1 MFSFLKKK
9 YQSINI
15 IEFKALQ
22 NDKDLVVIDVRNT
35 GELSSGVIPKS
46 IHINV
51 MESSFTTKV
60 KELDRTK
67 TYVMYCRSG
76 LRSARACQIMAK
88 NEFKDLYNLNGGF
101 IAWDKVR

>member
-1 MFSFLKKK
+1 MFSFFKKK

-15 IEFKALQ
+15 TEFKELQ
-22 NDKDLVVIDVRNT
+22 NDNEVVVIDVRNT
-35 GELSSGVIPKS
+35 GELSSGIIPKS

-51 MESSFTTKV
+51 MESSFAARV

-76 LRSARACQIMAK
+76 LRSARACQIMAQ
-88 NEFKDLYNLNGGF
+88 NEFKDLYNLKGGI
-101 IAWDKVR
+101 IAWVKAR

>member
-15 IEFKALQ
+15 IEFEALQ

-88 NEFKDLYNLNGGF
+88 NEFKVLYNLKGGF

>member
-1 MFSFLKKK
+1 MFSFFKKK

-15 IEFKALQ
+15 KEFEELQ
-22 NDKDLVVIDVRNT
+22 NDKDISVIDVRNT

-51 MESSFTTKV
+51 MESSFTSKI
-60 KELDRTK
+60 KKLDPSK

-88 NEFKDLYNLNGGF
+88 NEFKDLYNLKGGF
-101 IAWDKVR
+101 IALDKAR

>member
-51 MESSFTTKV
+51 MESSFATKV

-88 NEFKDLYNLNGGF
+88 NEFKDLYNLKGGL